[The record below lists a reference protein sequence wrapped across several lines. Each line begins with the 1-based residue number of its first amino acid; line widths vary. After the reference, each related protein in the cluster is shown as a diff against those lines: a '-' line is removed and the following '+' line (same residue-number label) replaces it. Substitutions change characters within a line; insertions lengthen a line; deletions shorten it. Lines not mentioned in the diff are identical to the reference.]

1 MSRNYTN
8 ALFPLALLAGL
19 AALTFWLSYAI
30 QLPNEDT
37 EGKHRH
43 DPDYFIEHFSLR
55 KLDPQGILHYSL
67 TAQNM
72 LHFPDDDSTIASQPK
87 LIYTRPN
94 RPLLTINADRATVN
108 SDASEVRLYDHVRIH
123 REASADQ
130 EAMTGT
136 APDLL
141 LLPDEERARTASP
154 VHIVQGRSQLDGTGL
169 EIDNA
174 ARTFALHSRV
184 TGQFDSRH
192 RKGN

>member
-1 MSRNYTN
+1 MSRNFTG
-8 ALFPLALLAGL
+8 ALFPLSLLGAL

-30 QLPNEDT
+30 QLPNEDS

-43 DPDYFIEHFSLR
+43 DPDYFIENFSLR

-67 TAQNM
+67 TAKKM
-72 LHFPDDDSTIASQPK
+72 LHFPDDDSTIANQTK
-87 LIYTRPN
+87 LVYTRPG

-108 SDASEVRLYDHVRIH
+108 SDASEVRLYDNVRIH
-123 REASADQ
+123 REATATQDFL
-130 EAMTGT
+130 TGT

-154 VHIVQGRSQLDGTGL
+154 VHIVQGRSQLDGTGMEL
-169 EIDNA
+169 DNA

-192 RKGN
+192 RKGH